1 VSRTVVFKHSVAIAL
16 LTLAQAVVP
25 PMLAGGCLY
34 ALVKIFGLRGLEQ
47 DYLFLTALVVVLGAV
62 LLQPK
67 RSLTPQL
74 IHGRLRLAGLIAFR
88 WLLLLFV
95 LLAIGYATKSSTV
108 FSRRVLLT
116 WAVATPGILILA
128 NLVMHE
134 ALRRVL
140 SDPANARR
148 SVFVGYNEISLALAR
163 RLMSNTSAGLAVSG
177 FFDDRAP
184 ARLGSTPGIQLCG
197 GLKDIVQH
205 VKTYAIDVIFVALPV
220 SHLERV
226 KQLLE
231 ELRDTT
237 VSIYYIPT
245 VFAFDSIQGG
255 TSELLGVPLIA
266 LCETPF
272 HGYRGVSKRLTD
284 IIVATV
290 TLIAAS
296 PLMLLAAILVKASS
310 RGPIIFKQRRYGL
323 DGREII
329 IYKFRT
335 MTVTEDAGPI
345 RQATR
350 GDSRVTAVGRLLR
363 RTSLDELPQLVNVL
377 QGRMSLVGPRPHA
390 VAHNELYRKLIKGY
404 MVRHKVPPGITGL
417 AQVHGLRGETTSVEQ
432 MEARVQYDLEYL
444 RNWSVL
450 LDFQILLKTLSI
462 VARGRNAY

>member
-1 VSRTVVFKHSVAIAL
+1 VSRTVVFKHSVAIGL
-16 LTLAQAVVP
+16 LTVAQAVVP
-25 PMLAGGCLY
+25 PLLAGGCLY
-34 ALVKIFGLRGLEQ
+34 ALASIFGAPAFDEN
-47 DYLFLTALVVVLGAV
+47 YLLLTGLVVVLGAV
-62 LLQPK
+62 LLQPQ
-67 RSLTPQL
+67 RSLTPQ
-74 IHGRLRLAGLIAFR
+74 IIYGRLRLASLIAFR
-88 WLLLLFV
+88 WFILLFV

-108 FSRRVLLT
+108 YSRRVLLT

-163 RLMSNTSAGLAVSG
+163 RLMSNSSAGLAVSG

-184 ARLGSTPGIQLCG
+184 ARLGSAPGMQLCG
-197 GLKDIVQH
+197 GLRDIVHH
-205 VKTYAIDVIFVALPV
+205 VKTHAIDVIFVALPV

-272 HGYRGVSKRLTD
+272 HGFRGVSKRLTD
-284 IIVATV
+284 IVVAMA
-290 TLIAAS
+290 TLVLVS
-296 PLMLLAAILVKASS
+296 PLMILSAVLVKVSS
-310 RGPIIFKQRRYGL
+310 TGPVIFKQRRYGL

-335 MTVTEDAGPI
+335 MTVTEDDGPI

-350 GDSRVTAVGRLLR
+350 DDARVTSIGRLLR

-404 MVRHKVPPGITGL
+404 MVRHKVQPGITGL

-450 LDFQILLKTLSI
+450 LDLKILLKTLTI

>member
-1 VSRTVVFKHSVAIAL
+1 MFKHSVAIAL

-25 PMLAGGCLY
+25 PLLAGACLY
-34 ALVKIFGLRGLEQ
+34 VVALIFGVPVF
-47 DYLFLTALVVVLGAV
+47 DHNYLLLTALIVVLGAV
-62 LLQPK
+62 LLQPQ

-74 IHGRLRLAGLIAFR
+74 IHGRLRLAGLIALR
-88 WLLLLFV
+88 WLVLLFV
-95 LLAIGYATKSSTV
+95 LLAIGYATKSSTEY
-108 FSRRVLLT
+108 SRRALFT
-116 WAVATPGILILA
+116 WAVVTPGILILA

-163 RLMSNTSAGLAVSG
+163 RLMSNSSAGLAVSG

-184 ARLGSTPGIQLCG
+184 ARLGSTPGMQLCG
-197 GLKDIVQH
+197 GLKDIVRH

-231 ELRDTT
+231 DLRDTT

-284 IIVATV
+284 MIVASV
-290 TLIAAS
+290 TLMVTS
-296 PLMLLAAILVKASS
+296 PLMILTAILVRATSQ
-310 RGPIIFKQRRYGL
+310 GPAIFKQRRYGL

-350 GDSRVTAVGRLLR
+350 GDARVTPLGRLLR

-450 LDFQILLKTLSI
+450 LDLKILLKTLSI

>member
-1 VSRTVVFKHSVAIAL
+1 MSRTVVFKHSVAIAL

-25 PMLAGGCLY
+25 PLLAGGCLY
-34 ALVKIFGLRGLEQ
+34 ALAQIFGIQGLEE
-47 DYLFLTALVVVLGAV
+47 DYLLLTALVVVLGAV

-74 IHGRLRLAGLIAFR
+74 IHGRLRLAGLVAFR
-88 WLLLLFV
+88 WLVLLFV

-108 FSRRVLLT
+108 YSRRVLLT
-116 WAVATPGILILA
+116 WAVVTPGILILA
-128 NLVMHE
+128 NIVMHE

-148 SVFVGYNEISLALAR
+148 SIFVGYNEISLALAR
-163 RLMSNTSAGLAVSG
+163 RLMANSSAGLAVSG

-184 ARLGSTPGIQLCG
+184 ARLGSAPGMQLCG
-197 GLKDIVQH
+197 GLKDIVRH
-205 VKTYAIDVIFVALPV
+205 VKTHAIDVIFVALPV

-226 KQLLE
+226 KLLLE

-284 IIVATV
+284 MIVATV
-290 TLIAAS
+290 TLIVAS
-296 PLMLLAAILVKASS
+296 PLMFLTAILVKATS

-350 GDSRVTAVGRLLR
+350 DDARVTSIGRLLR

-377 QGRMSLVGPRPHA
+377 QGRMSLVGPRPHC

-450 LDFQILLKTLSI
+450 LDFKILLKTLSI

>member
-1 VSRTVVFKHSVAIAL
+1 MAIGL
-16 LTLAQAVVP
+16 LTVAQAAVP
-25 PMLAGGCLY
+25 PLLAGGCLY
-34 ALVKIFGLRGLEQ
+34 GLAIVFGVAANNEP
-47 DYLFLTALVVVLGAV
+47 YLLLTALVVILGAV

-74 IHGRLRLAGLIAFR
+74 IHGRLRVAGLIAFR

-95 LLAIGYATKSSTV
+95 LLAIGYATKSST
-108 FSRRVLLT
+108 FYSRRVLLT
-116 WAVATPGILILA
+116 WAVATPGILILV
-128 NLVMHE
+128 NLLVHE

-163 RLMSNTSAGLAVSG
+163 RLMSDSSAGLAVSG

-184 ARLGSTPGIQLCG
+184 ARLGSTPGITLCG
-197 GLKDIVQH
+197 GLKDIVHH
-205 VKTYAIDVIFVALPV
+205 VKTHAIDVIFVALPV

-284 IIVATV
+284 IIVATA
-290 TLIAAS
+290 TLILAL
-296 PLMLLAAILVKASS
+296 PLMILTAILIKLSS
-310 RGPIIFKQRRYGL
+310 KGPVIFKQRRYGL

-335 MTVTEDAGPI
+335 MRVTEDDGPI

-350 GDSRVTAVGRLLR
+350 DDARITPMGKFLR
-363 RTSLDELPQLVNVL
+363 RTSVDELPQLINVL

-450 LDFQILLKTLSI
+450 LDLQILLKTLSI